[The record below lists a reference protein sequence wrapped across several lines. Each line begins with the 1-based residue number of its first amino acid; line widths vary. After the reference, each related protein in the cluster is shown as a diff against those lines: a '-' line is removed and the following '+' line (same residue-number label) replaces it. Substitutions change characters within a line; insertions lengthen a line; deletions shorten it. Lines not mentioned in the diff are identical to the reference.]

1 MRRNDLSM
9 TFFDKN
15 DLTQQPALAYAVAM
29 NNPTPEQIEYAAAE
43 ANLTMTAVLER
54 AGVGRESF
62 YRAKRGAGNM
72 TLRTALKLRRAIDE
86 LRA

>member
-1 MRRNDLSM
+1 M
-9 TFFDKN
+9 K
-15 DLTQQPALAYAVAM
+15 Q
-29 NNPTPEQIEYAAAE
+29 PTPEQLEYAAAE
-43 ANLTMTAVLER
+43 ANLTMTAVFNH

-72 TLRTALKLRRAIDE
+72 TLRTALKLRKAIEE